1 MSTLAAK
8 SLSFDEHTL
17 WVELSDGRSLG
28 IPLAWFPRLL
38 AATQAQRKDYF
49 ISASG
54 LGLHW
59 DKLDEDISVAALL
72 AGHGDRSRQAQSAA

>member
-28 IPLAWFPRLL
+28 VPLAWFPRLL
-38 AATQAQRKDYF
+38 TATPEQRKDHY
-49 ISASG
+49 ISVSG

-59 DKLDEDISVAALL
+59 DAIDEDISVSGLL
-72 AGHGDRSRQAQSAA
+72 AGHGDLSQPQQSAA

>member
-38 AATQAQRKDYF
+38 AATQTQRQDYF

-59 DKLDEDISVAALL
+59 DNLDEDISVSALL
-72 AGHGDRSRQAQSAA
+72 AGHGDRSRQEQSAA